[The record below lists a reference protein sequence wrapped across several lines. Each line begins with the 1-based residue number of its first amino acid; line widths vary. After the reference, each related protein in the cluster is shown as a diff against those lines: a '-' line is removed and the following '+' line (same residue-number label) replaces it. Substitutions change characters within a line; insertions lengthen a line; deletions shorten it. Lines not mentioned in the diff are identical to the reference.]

1 MSEHKSVAEAAA
13 VARGTAAAPE
23 ADGRAAAAPESDGRA
38 AGYRAGRTLSVR
50 TELRRQLTRRRTQIS
65 LGFLVLLPFLLAL
78 AFTFG
83 SSSRSTS
90 GGFVDLATSGG
101 LNFTVFTLFVST
113 GFLLVVVV
121 SLFFGDSVASE
132 ASWSSLRYLLAVPVP
147 RARLL
152 RQKAL
157 VAGLVSVFGLVLL
170 PAVALALG
178 TAMYGA
184 NPVLNPVGEALGYGQ
199 GTGRLVLIVLFVAV
213 QLSWVAGLAMAMS
226 VLTDAP
232 LGAVGGAVMITILS
246 QILDAIPALGDLR
259 NWLPTHYANA
269 WTALLSTDI
278 DWDRMVRGTF
288 SSLLY
293 ATAFGL
299 VAWRRFA
306 TKDITS

>member
-1 MSEHKSVAEAAA
+1 MSEPRAGTGVAPGA
-13 VARGTAAAPE
+13 
-23 ADGRAAAAPESDGRA
+23 DGRA

-50 TELRRQLTRRRTQIS
+50 TELRRQLTRCRTQVS

-83 SSSRSTS
+83 SSSRARS

-101 LNFTVFTLFVST
+101 LNFTVFTVFVST

-132 ASWSSLRYLLAVPVP
+132 ASWSSLRYLLAIPVP

-157 VAGLVSVFGLVLL
+157 VAAAVSVLGLVLL

-178 TAMYGA
+178 TAVYGA
-184 NPVLNPVGEALGYGQ
+184 NPVLNPVGETLGYGQ
-199 GTGRLVLIVLFVAV
+199 GVVRLVAIVAYVAL

-232 LGAVGGAVMITILS
+232 LGAVGGAVMIAILS
-246 QILDAIPALGDLR
+246 EILDAIPALGGLR
-259 NWLPTHYANA
+259 DWLPTHDANA
-269 WTALLSTDI
+269 WTALLSVDV
-278 DWDRMVRGTF
+278 DWDQMVRGTF
-288 SSLLY
+288 SSFAY
-293 ATAFGL
+293 ATVLGL

-306 TKDITS
+306 AKDITS